1 MIETPMS
8 HKSEAHRLLDEF
20 LQDLLDRRKLD
31 CPDGRML
38 HAYKCDET
46 EFHELADRLRNYAPE
61 LPNAL
66 MPGYQRAFD
75 DVSDIHFPP
84 IERDP
89 GFESAVRAFALYA
102 SEFWRLYLDEAWRER
117 VLRLE
122 KHTPIRWL
130 TFLSF
135 VGWDEVYLP
144 VKGTKGRNRTHG
156 DEEEDVQRRREE
168 WEYEFNLEDVL
179 RIKDRKP
186 LYQALYEPLLK
197 AWGEYWQVAPVHLP
211 TSIRYLDTFAVQG
224 GAEQALT
231 VELKL
236 GTPHDDKVIYFATTP
251 RDGYGTDTISFKRS
265 AIELD
270 GHLPEY
276 INATF
281 VLRHEQPS
289 ELL

>member
-1 MIETPMS
+1 MS
-8 HKSEAHRLLDEF
+8 HKCEAHRLLDEF
-20 LQDLLDRRKLD
+20 LHDLLARWGLRG
-31 CPDGRML
+31 PDGRML

-61 LPNAL
+61 LPKAE
-66 MPGYQRAFD
+66 MPGYQRASA

-117 VLRLE
+117 VLRME
-122 KHTPIRWL
+122 KHTPISWL
-130 TFLSF
+130 TLLWF

-144 VKGTKGRNRTHG
+144 EKGTKGRNRTHG
-156 DEEEDVQRRREE
+156 DEEEDVRRRREE

-186 LYQALYEPLLK
+186 LYPALYEPLLK
-197 AWGEYWQVAPVHLP
+197 AWREYWQVAPVHLP

-236 GTPHDDKVIYFATTP
+236 GAPHDDKVIYFATTP
-251 RDGYGTDTISFKRS
+251 RDGYGTDTISFKRA

-281 VLRHEQPS
+281 VLRHQQPS